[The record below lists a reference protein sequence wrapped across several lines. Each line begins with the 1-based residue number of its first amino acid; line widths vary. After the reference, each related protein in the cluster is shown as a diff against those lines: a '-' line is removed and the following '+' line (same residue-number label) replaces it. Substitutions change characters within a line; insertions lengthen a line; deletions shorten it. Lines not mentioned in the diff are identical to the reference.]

1 MLYRYGFLAQSIP
14 VWECFFNGERWVRR
28 TEYECGVTEI
38 EPTLTA
44 YTQEMQDETQEV
56 IDGNYKSSQ
65 EQLDL
70 GLQKTIFN
78 ELLESDLPPEEK
90 LHSRLWQEGLVVVG
104 ADLDTTAATLT
115 VIHFWLLE
123 KPELLRKLRT
133 ELESVMPDKFA
144 PPQLSTVEK
153 LPFLVSCVSD
163 IKTIFR

>member
-1 MLYRYGFLAQSIP
+1 
-14 VWECFFNGERWVRR
+14 
-28 TEYECGVTEI
+28 
-38 EPTLTA
+38 
-44 YTQEMQDETQEV
+44 
-56 IDGNYKSSQ
+56 
-65 EQLDL
+65 
-70 GLQKTIFN
+70 
-78 ELLESDLPPEEK
+78 
-90 LHSRLWQEGLVVVG
+90 
-104 ADLDTTAATLT
+104 LT